1 MRAGDLI
8 ALNKVKLLV
17 ILIHKVSKVKRRCD
31 VCRVAYEYKVK
42 QMLSVMGCG
51 LV

>member
-17 ILIHKVSKVKRRCD
+17 IHKVSKVKRRCD

-51 LV
+51 QVI